1 MATKQMKGY
10 KEIMTNHELNNLKS
24 QIDSKINYIIKELN
38 LKKEDDKYY
47 VTEEDFKKLKLN
59 LHFELNTHRQDLTYD
74 YHYHMDPVSNFTLSE
89 YNIILNITKDYE
101 FVAKYIVPFTIV
113 VKQKDTIDYNEVKDI
128 SLYELL
134 YNTPNQDEL
143 INFQNELFEY
153 EVNCT
158 LSGEW
163 TLIAAELT
171 KPEAEY
177 FRSLND
183 HEKEIFAKGHSFT
196 YVSDLIYSPSKIL
209 FNNYDVEFINTF
221 FDKIKFVK

>member
-1 MATKQMKGY
+1 
-10 KEIMTNHELNNLKS
+10 MTNNPLDKAKQHMN
-24 QIDSKINYIIKELN
+24 QIDAKINNVIKELN
-38 LKKEDDKYY
+38 LKKENNKYF
-47 VTEEDFKKLKLN
+47 VTEEEFQKLKFN
-59 LHFELNTHRQDLTYD
+59 LHFELNTNTGDQTYD
-74 YHYHMDPVSNFTLSE
+74 YHYHMEPASNFTINE
-89 YNIILNITKDYE
+89 YKIIINITKNYE
-101 FVAKYIVPFTIV
+101 LVAKYILPFRIV
-113 VKQKDTIDYNEVKDI
+113 IKQLDTIKYHEIKNT
-128 SLYELL
+128 SLYDLL
-134 YNTPNQDEL
+134 YNTPYEDEL
-143 INFQNELFEY
+143 INFQKQLVEY
-153 EVNCT
+153 ETECT

>member
-101 FVAKYIVPFTIV
+101 FVAKYILPFTIV

-158 LSGEW
+158 LDEGWLE
-163 TLIAAELT
+163 I
-171 KPEAEY
+171 
-177 FRSLND
+177 RDSLR
-183 HEKEIFAKGHSFT
+183 EKEQQYYELLTESEKVVFAKAHSYT
-196 YVSDLIYSPSKIL
+196 YVTDLLYTPIRNLFDIYDI
-209 FNNYDVEFINTF
+209 EFINTLF
-221 FDKIKFVK
+221 NKIKFVK